1 MLQEKVIL
9 FQQSLYYKEAIELVT
24 LITHNARNGQ
34 YRNRL
39 SARDQRHFSHI
50 FSVFLHIQSERWQIR
65 TRKTLNTDTFH
76 AVSAKATTTE
86 KGISCKL
93 HFDNKHHTKFLK
105 FIEVVKMASKLILTV
120 ITKITRSLIY
130 FTSQGK

>member
-1 MLQEKVIL
+1 MLQEEVIL

-39 SARDQRHFSHI
+39 CAREQRHFSHI
-50 FSVFLHIQSERWQIR
+50 FSVFLHIQSARWKIR

-93 HFDNKHHTKFLK
+93 HFDNRHHTKFLK
-105 FIEVVKMASKLILTV
+105 FIEVVKIGL
-120 ITKITRSLIY
+120 KIDFDSDHKNY
-130 FTSQGK
+130 